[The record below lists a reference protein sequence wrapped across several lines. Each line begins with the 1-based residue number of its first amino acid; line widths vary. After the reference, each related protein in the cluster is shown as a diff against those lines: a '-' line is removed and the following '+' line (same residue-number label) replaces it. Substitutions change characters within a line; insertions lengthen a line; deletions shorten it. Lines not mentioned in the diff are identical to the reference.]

1 MAQFKPVVFQVGNEL
16 YAVDIGI
23 VQGIERKQNIVRIPN
38 SVPHVRGIMNL
49 RGNIVP
55 VLSLRVKFNMEDVVS
70 DQVEYVIVRIQDL
83 QIALETDGVKEIQE
97 IENTALYDVPSII
110 KDDSTGYIKNIMNV
124 GNKLIILL
132 NVMNI
137 LTKKEQKAIEQMV
150 KEAEK

>member
-55 VLSLRVKFNMEDVVS
+55 VLSLRVKFNMGDVVS